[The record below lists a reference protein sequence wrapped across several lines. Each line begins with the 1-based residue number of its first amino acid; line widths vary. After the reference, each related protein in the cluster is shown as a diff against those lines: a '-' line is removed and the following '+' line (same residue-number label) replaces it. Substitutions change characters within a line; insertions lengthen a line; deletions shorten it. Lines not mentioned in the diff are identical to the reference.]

1 MNLSIIATIFV
12 IFVSVN
18 QSFGAMIKNSKSEK
32 GIISA
37 DEALVN
43 VDVDMSCSEMECQT
57 WCQSNNPIPKTC
69 NCGSQIVK
77 R

>member
-18 QSFGAMIKNSKSEK
+18 QSFGAMIKNPKSEK

-37 DEALVN
+37 DEALVY
-43 VDVDMSCSEMECQT
+43 VDIDMSRAEKECQT
-57 WCQSNNPIPKTC
+57 WC
-69 NCGSQIVK
+69 
-77 R
+77 